1 MTTQIKVMLI
11 GIATISI
18 VIIAIC
24 LGIYTKKV
32 DLVKD
37 DTIDT
42 LKYRETDICVAM
54 DKEDIFCING
64 YLYKKRSKTK
74 DIWGNEVNPFIPM
87 EGVCSCKTNPLETEL
102 VEQNEILKKELNLCR
117 TELISVIEV
126 TERELDRLQNK
137 IAEMELTSLY
147 NNKDGI
153 IQMPP
158 KEGDTALNPLEIEPE
173 ITEPVT
179 VNESVKT
186 ESKDDVIKEVPVNVT
201 TKPVEAPKPEVK
213 EEKKEEVKKD
223 VKKEQPKKDV
233 KSTKSK
239 DTKSKDNKKTKEDK
253 KKSKDT
259 KAKDTKPKTTSKTKD
274 CKTTCVDKKEVK

>member
-87 EGVCSCKTNPLETEL
+87 EGVCRCKTNPLETEL

-158 KEGDTALNPLEIEPE
+158 KEGDTAIEPE

-186 ESKDDVIKEVPVNVT
+186 ESKDDVIKEIPVNVT